1 MAKDLY
7 VEIRKVLERD
17 PRYRLEAYRF
27 IFEALEFT
35 LNKIGEKRHV
45 TGQELLVGVREYALQ
60 EFGMLAKM
68 VFQRWGVTTT
78 EDFGE
83 LVFNL
88 VEAGLMGKTDTDTR
102 ADFRGGFDFEEAF
115 WDTPRRQ
122 PFQLPEKTE
131 A

>member
-1 MAKDLY
+1 MGKDLY
-7 VEIRKVLERD
+7 VEIKKLLERD
-17 PRYRLEAYRF
+17 ARYRLEAYRF

-45 TGQELLVGVREYALQ
+45 SGQELLQGVREYALQ

-68 VFQRWGVTTT
+68 VFNRWGVTRT

-102 ADFRGGFDFEEAF
+102 ADFRDGFDFEEAF
-115 WDTPRRQ
+115 WEAPRRL
-122 PFQLPEKTE
+122 PYQLVEKTE